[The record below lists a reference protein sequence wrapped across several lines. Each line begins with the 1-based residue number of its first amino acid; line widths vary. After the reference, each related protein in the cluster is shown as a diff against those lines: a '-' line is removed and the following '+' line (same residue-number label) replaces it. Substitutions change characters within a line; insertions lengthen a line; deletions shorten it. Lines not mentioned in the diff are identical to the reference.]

1 MKRAPEEKSSGAFFV
16 SIREVSERMRAI
28 ALIAVALAGCT
39 AQADGALRE
48 GSSAAAPAPVTLAG
62 EWRVAG
68 IDGQDF
74 DEPYGIA
81 LSADGDHIWWSPRCA
96 GQTIDY
102 NIDGNNFEAVSPPPP
117 PVVCAIGYP
126 ERLPQVMA
134 AILAAERI
142 ERTPANGIRLSGD
155 GRSLTL
161 FAQ

>member
-1 MKRAPEEKSSGAFFV
+1 
-16 SIREVSERMRAI
+16 MRAI

-48 GSSAAAPAPVTLAG
+48 GSSAVAPAPVTLAG

-117 PVVCAIGYP
+117 PAVCAIGYP
-126 ERLPQVMA
+126 ERLPEVMA

-142 ERTPANGIRLSGD
+142 ERTPANGIRLSGQ

>member
-1 MKRAPEEKSSGAFFV
+1 MIRAPEEKPSGAFFV
-16 SIREVSERMRAI
+16 SIREESEHMRAI

-48 GSSAAAPAPVTLAG
+48 GSSAVAPAPVTLAG

-117 PVVCAIGYP
+117 PAVCAIGYP
-126 ERLPQVMA
+126 ERLPEVMA

-142 ERTPANGIRLSGD
+142 ERTPANGIRLSGQ

>member
-1 MKRAPEEKSSGAFFV
+1 
-16 SIREVSERMRAI
+16 MRAI

-74 DEPYGIA
+74 DEPYRVA
-81 LSADGDHIWWSPRCA
+81 FSADGDHIWWSPRCA

-102 NIDGNNFEAVSPPPP
+102 NIDGNRFEAVSPPPP
-117 PVVCAIGYP
+117 PAVCAIGYP

-142 ERTPANGIRLSGD
+142 ERTPANGIRLSGQ